1 MKKKGLQFRR
11 IDTPVKL
18 SADHLGTPQDDS
30 WGGRALVSD
39 YVVGTPH
46 KSDPTSFDE
55 YGSFDVHHHA
65 ASGYTQYPPKNM
77 TEEGPADASV
87 QDWQPPFSG
96 PRQQSLFNHQSSP
109 GSSKIITMGGTRS
122 AAPAMMV
129 GLGIA
134 ANDTAKRYGREM
146 DFSNNLSPHSRN
158 LVQKLSDKGA
168 VDAPTNL
175 SNNDSDFTSGPEDIY
190 LGKDSHSYSEAEV
203 NAGRRTLR
211 SVLGKRQKSQGEQ
224 GTLFS
229 DD

>member
-18 SADHLGTPQDDS
+18 DHYNLSPQDDS

-39 YVVGTPH
+39 YMVGTPNE
-46 KSDPTSFDE
+46 SDPNSFNE
-55 YGSFDVHHHA
+55 HGSFDVHHYA

-77 TEEGPADASV
+77 TEEGPAYASV
-87 QDWQPPFSG
+87 QDWQTPFG
-96 PRQQSLFNHQSSP
+96 EPRQQSLFKHQSSP
-109 GSSKIITMGGTRS
+109 GRSKIVTMGGTRS
-122 AAPAMMV
+122 SAPALMV

-134 ANDTAKRYGREM
+134 ANDTAKNHRREM
-146 DFSNNLSPHSRN
+146 EFSNNLSPHSRN
-158 LVQKLSDKGA
+158 LVQKLSDKGV
-168 VDAPTNL
+168 VDAPTRL
-175 SNNDSDFTSGPEDIY
+175 SNNDSDFTSGPEDVY
-190 LGKDSHSYSEAEV
+190 MGKDSHSYSDAEV

-211 SVLGKRQKSQGEQ
+211 SVLGKRQRSQGEQ

>member
-18 SADHLGTPQDDS
+18 GDDRLGAPQDDS
-30 WGGRALVSD
+30 WGGRTLISD
-39 YVVGTPH
+39 YMVGTPD
-46 KSDPTSFDE
+46 KSDPTSFNE
-55 YGSFDVHHHA
+55 YGSFDVYHHA

-87 QDWQPPFSG
+87 QDWQPPFGG

-109 GSSKIITMGGTRS
+109 GRSKIVTMGGTRS

-168 VDAPTNL
+168 VDVPTNL
-175 SNNDSDFTSGPEDIY
+175 STNDSSFAPGPEDAY
-190 LGKDSHSYSEAEV
+190 LGKDYHSYSEAEV

-211 SVLGKRQKSQGEQ
+211 SVLGRRQKSQGEQ

-229 DD
+229 DN